1 MARCWAAEVL
11 CWEHQ
16 WLWELAQLSGARW
29 LQVMS
34 QAQMLLLALVDRWLG
49 VRVLTLQSKSLTGP
63 NLHFQG
69 LATLNADSCPYRSA
83 TATGERCC

>member
-1 MARCWAAEVL
+1 ML
-11 CWEHQ
+11 CWEQ
-16 WLWELAQLSGARW
+16 QLLWGLALLSAARRW

-34 QAQMLLLALVDRWLG
+34 QAQRLLLALVNRWLG

-69 LATLNADSCPYRSA
+69 LVTLNDGSCPCRSA
-83 TATGERCC
+83 TAAVECCC